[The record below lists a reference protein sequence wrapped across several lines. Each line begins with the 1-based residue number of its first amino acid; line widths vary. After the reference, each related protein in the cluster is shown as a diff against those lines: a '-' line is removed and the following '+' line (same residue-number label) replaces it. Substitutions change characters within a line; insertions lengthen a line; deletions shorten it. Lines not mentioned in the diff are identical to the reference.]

1 MPKGDFLAEFELYLM
16 LALGRLR
23 DEAYGV
29 TLRREI
35 EERTGRP
42 VSIGAVYATLKRL
55 EEKGFVRHWI
65 SDPLPIQGGRARKYF
80 QLTREGE
87 RVLKHSAAMMT
98 RMLRGVRFKAKDGVI
113 VFPKEAAGRK
123 VSAQGTFEE
132 IATSAVRESHGE
144 HAKSAESSG
153 QPAPASPTEK
163 IYWVRVTGAVL
174 Y

>member
-35 EERTGRP
+35 EGRTGRP
-42 VSIGAVYATLKRL
+42 ESIGAVYATQKRL
-55 EEKGFVRHWI
+55 EEKGLVRHWI

-87 RVLKHSAAMMT
+87 RVLRHSADMMT
-98 RMLRGVRFKAKDGVI
+98 RMLRGVRFK
-113 VFPKEAAGRK
+113 
-123 VSAQGTFEE
+123 
-132 IATSAVRESHGE
+132 
-144 HAKSAESSG
+144 
-153 QPAPASPTEK
+153 
-163 IYWVRVTGAVL
+163 TGNA
-174 Y
+174 